1 MNNIMNNINI
11 MNNKQQKLAHI
22 FVHFFK
28 IGGGECYLANFNKY
42 NLLFDFKNQFKEVLF
57 VNKTYTTETL
67 FKFNMEIIFYSSYE
81 ELNQYLLD
89 YNFDIILDHQLYW
102 FSHIEKIAYAN
113 IFPHRI
119 IRIIHGVPI
128 HFKNIDQDNYY
139 YSIEL
144 YKEEGSHKSW
154 NNHIKYYNNLGID
167 VSHISDQQKI
177 FYEKK
182 VFNKDQIN
190 VAIVGRIYE
199 DKISLPF
206 IKLLVKFAT
215 VYKSF
220 HFNFYGVIGD
230 HYIKIFLSEIRK
242 CNNITY
248 KNVVDPVDKKNIYLE
263 NDILLHPSKMEAGAT
278 VILEAMS
285 YGLPI
290 VARKCNGVMHAVGE
304 ENHHLLGITDI
315 QILELLLNFKK
326 DIYDYNAISCQNIM
340 KVMYHNDEN
349 VLFNR
354 VIKDLQNIHKIN
366 TCIEKGNTIPNIIH
380 YIFGLEKQT
389 HEFPFVYYLSIY
401 SNYLI
406 NKPDIIYFHYQY
418 MPYGILWD
426 KAKQYIKLNYVNM
439 NNSCWGDKKI
449 VKYAHKADKLRLELL
464 YKYGGVYMDID
475 TITYRPYHHLLCHDF
490 VIGKQEENYGINNI
504 TLYCNAIM
512 LSKAGNIFIKY
523 WLDLYETHFDPHG
536 WCEASVHLPHKIFE
550 LIKSE
555 NVCCDIK
562 IMDIESFYYPS
573 YNQVNKIFE
582 VDCEDK
588 NMYLDKLITLHYW
601 NSYSN
606 KYYNNICDFDYCI
619 NNNTLYAKIMKNL
632 IIN

>member
-1 MNNIMNNINI
+1 MNY
-11 MNNKQQKLAHI
+11 KQPILAHI

-28 IGGGECYLANFNKY
+28 IGGGEGYLSNFNKY
-42 NLLFDFKNQFKEVLF
+42 NLLHNDNNNDHNDNSHFKEVLLI
-57 VNKTYTTETL
+57 NKNYTCETL
-67 FKFNMEIIFYSSYE
+67 FHFNMDIIFYSSYE

-102 FSHIEKIAYAN
+102 YSEINIEKIAYAN

-119 IRIIHGVPI
+119 IRVIHGVPI
-128 HFKNIDQDNYY
+128 HFKNIEDENYY

-154 NNHIKYYNNLGID
+154 NNHIKYYNNLGVYID
-167 VSHISDQQKI
+167 SNIDNICDSN
-177 FYEKK
+177 K
-182 VFNKDQIN
+182 VFNKDKIN

-199 DKISLPF
+199 DKISFDF
-206 IKLLVKFAT
+206 IKLLVRFANA
-215 VYKSF
+215 YKSF
-220 HFNFYGVIGD
+220 YFNFYGVIGD
-230 HYIKIFLSEIRK
+230 HYIKIFMHEIK
-242 CNNITY
+242 KSNNIIY
-248 KNVVDPVDKKNIYLE
+248 KGIVDPIEKSNIYLE

-285 YGLPI
+285 YGLPVI
-290 VARKCNGVMHAVGE
+290 GRKCNGVMHAVGE
-304 ENHHLLGITDI
+304 ENHHLLGKTDME
-315 QILELLLNFKK
+315 ILELLLNFKK
-326 DIYDYNAISCQNIM
+326 NVYDYGVISRQNIM
-340 KVMYHNDEN
+340 KVRCHNDEK

-354 VIKDLQNIHKIN
+354 VIKDLQNIYKTNICMEN
-366 TCIEKGNTIPNIIH
+366 GNSIPNIIH

-401 SNYLI
+401 SNYVI
-406 NKPDIIYFHYQY
+406 NKPYIIYFHYQY
-418 MPYGILWD
+418 MPYGMWWD
-426 KAKQYIKLNYVNM
+426 KAKDLVKLNYVNM
-439 NNSCWGDKKI
+439 NNVLWGNKKI

-464 YKYGGVYMDID
+464 YKYGGIYMDID
-475 TITYRPYHHLLCHDF
+475 TITYRSYHHLLNYDF

-512 LSKAGNIFIKY
+512 LSKAGNKFIKY
-523 WLDLYETHFDPHG
+523 WLDLYEMHFETHG

-555 NVCCDIK
+555 HGNSSICNIK
-562 IMDIESFYYPS
+562 IMDKESFYYPS

-582 VDCEDK
+582 DSCDDES
-588 NMYLDKLITLHYW
+588 MYLDKLITLHYW

-606 KYYNNICDFDYCI
+606 KYYNNICDFDYCV
-619 NNNTLYAKIMKNL
+619 NNNTLYAKIMKKL
-632 IIN
+632 LE

>member
-1 MNNIMNNINI
+1 
-11 MNNKQQKLAHI
+11 
-22 FVHFFK
+22 
-28 IGGGECYLANFNKY
+28 
-42 NLLFDFKNQFKEVLF
+42 
-57 VNKTYTTETL
+57 
-67 FKFNMEIIFYSSYE
+67 MEIIFYSSYE

-102 FSHIEKIAYAN
+102 YSEINIEKNAYNN

-119 IRIIHGVPI
+119 IRVIHGVPI
-128 HFKNIDQDNYY
+128 HFKNIEKENYY

-144 YKEEGSHKSW
+144 YTEHNSDKSW
-154 NNHIKYYNNLGID
+154 NNHIKYYNNLGVYVDESYICN
-167 VSHISDQQKI
+167 I
-177 FYEKK
+177 KK

-199 DKISLPF
+199 DKISFPF

-215 VYKSF
+215 IHKSF

-230 HYIKIFLSEIRK
+230 HYMKIFLSEIKK
-242 CNNITY
+242 CNNLTY
-248 KNVVDPVDKKNIYLE
+248 KGVINPSEIKNIYLE

-285 YGLPI
+285 YGLP
-290 VARKCNGVMHAVGE
+290 VVGRKCNGVMHAVGE
-304 ENHHLLGITDI
+304 ENHYLLGISDI
-315 QILELLLNFKK
+315 EILELLLNFKK
-326 DIYDYNAISCQNIM
+326 DIYDYGVISQRNIM
-340 KVMYHNDEN
+340 KVMRHNDEKM
-349 VLFNR
+349 LFNR
-354 VIKDLQNIHKIN
+354 VIKDLQNIYKTNICMEN
-366 TCIEKGNTIPNIIH
+366 GNSIPNIIH

-401 SNYLI
+401 SNYVI
-406 NKPDIIYFHYQY
+406 NKPYVIYFHYQY
-418 MPYGILWD
+418 MPYGIWWD
-426 KAKQYIKLNYVNM
+426 KAKDLVKLNYVNM
-439 NNSCWGDKKI
+439 NNSCWGNKKI

-464 YKYGGVYMDID
+464 YKYGGIYMDID
-475 TITYRPYHHLLCHDF
+475 TITYRSYHHLLNYDF

-512 LSKAGNIFIKY
+512 LSKAGNRFIKY
-523 WLDLYETHFDPHG
+523 WLDLYEMHFETHG

-555 NVCCDIK
+555 DINSSICNIK

-582 VDCEDK
+582 DSCDDEI
-588 NMYLDKLITLHYW
+588 MYLDKLITLHYW

-619 NNNTLYAKIMKNL
+619 NNNTLYAKIMKNIKL
-632 IIN
+632 HEC